1 MDAKTLD
8 GKVALVTGS
17 GRGMGRSIAKALA
30 GSGAQVALSART
42 ESELSAVQ
50 TEIESTGGQ
59 ATCIPGDIGLET
71 YSVDLVA
78 RTVARFGRL
87 DILVN
92 NAGIGAGGPWATT
105 RTEDWDHVLAVNTR
119 APFILCREA
128 IPHLKKQGRGY
139 IINIL
144 SIGGVLC
151 YENYGIYAVSKN
163 ALRALTIT
171 LSKDLRKDN
180 IRVHAISMGA
190 VDTPL
195 LQSGLQS
202 RPDIDPSKLVQPE
215 EIADLVLFLVTWKGN
230 GVIDEINIRRP
241 DASYWAAL

>member
-1 MDAKTLD
+1 MEARQLE

-17 GRGMGRSIAKALA
+17 GRGMDRSIALALA
-30 GSGAQVALSART
+30 GCGAQVALSART
-42 ESELSAVQ
+42 ESELRAVQ
-50 TEIESTGGQ
+50 TEIESGGGI
-59 ATCIPGDIGLET
+59 ATSIPGDI
-71 YSVDLVA
+71 SVESNSIELVA
-78 RTVARFGRL
+78 GTVAHFGRL
-87 DILVN
+87 DVLVN

-105 RTEDWDHVLAVNTR
+105 ATEEYDHVLAINAR

-128 IPHLKKQGRGY
+128 IPHLKKQGKGH

-151 YENYGIYAVSKN
+151 YENYGIYSVSKN
-163 ALRALTIT
+163 ALRAMTIT

-180 IRVHAISMGA
+180 IRVHAINMGA
-190 VDTPL
+190 VDTL
-195 LQSGLQS
+195 MLQKGLQT
-202 RPDIDPSKLVQPE
+202 RPDIDPSKLVRPE

>member
-1 MDAKTLD
+1 MKEKPLE

-17 GRGMGRSIAKALA
+17 GRGIGRSIALALA
-30 GSGAQVALSART
+30 HCGAGVALSART
-42 ESELSAVQ
+42 ESQLKDVQ
-50 TEIESTGGQ
+50 DEIESSGG
-59 ATCIPGDIGLET
+59 AAVSIPGDLGLESYT
-71 YSVDLVA
+71 VKLVA
-78 RTVARFGRL
+78 KTVSYFGRL

-92 NAGIGAGGPWATT
+92 NAGIGAGGPWAIT
-105 RTEDWDHVLAVNTR
+105 RTEDWDHVLTVNAR

-128 IPHLKKQGRGY
+128 IPYLKKQGKGY

-151 YENYGIYAVSKN
+151 YENYGIYSVSKN

-171 LSKDLRKDN
+171 LSKVLRKDN

-195 LQSGLQS
+195 MRQGLET
-202 RPDIDPSKLVQPE
+202 RPDIDPAKLVQPE
-215 EIADLVLFLVTWKGN
+215 EIAELVLFLVTWKGN

>member
-1 MDAKTLD
+1 
-8 GKVALVTGS
+8 
-17 GRGMGRSIAKALA
+17 MGRSIAKALA
-30 GSGAQVALSART
+30 ANGALVGLSSRT
-42 ESELSAVQ
+42 ESELRAVQ
-50 TEIESTGGQ
+50 AEIEREGGQ
-59 ATCIPGDIGLET
+59 AITIPGDIGDET
-71 YSVDLVA
+71 HSIDLVA
-78 RTVARFGRL
+78 RIVAHFGRL

-105 RTEDWDHVLAVNTR
+105 NTQDYDRVLAVNVR
-119 APFILCREA
+119 APFIICREA
-128 IPHLKKQGRGY
+128 IPHLKKQGRGH

-151 YENYGIYAVSKN
+151 YENYGTYAVSKN

-195 LQSGLQS
+195 LQKGLQT
-202 RPDIDPSKLVQPE
+202 RPDIDPSKLVRPE
-215 EIADLVLFLVTWKGN
+215 EIADLVVFLVTWRGN

-241 DASYWAAL
+241 DAHYWAAL

>member
-1 MDAKTLD
+1 MQVQTLE

-17 GRGMGRSIAKALA
+17 GRGMGRSIAVALA
-30 GSGAQVALSART
+30 EHGARVVLSART
-42 ESELSAVQ
+42 ECELRNVKA
-50 TEIESTGGQ
+50 EIESIGGQ
-59 ATCIPGDIGLET
+59 AIYVPSDIGVEANSIALIAQT
-71 YSVDLVA
+71 I
-78 RTVARFGRL
+78 RTFGRL
-87 DILVN
+87 DILIN
-92 NAGIGAGGPWATT
+92 NAGIGAGGSWETAH
-105 RTEDWDHVLAVNTR
+105 TEDWDHVMAVNVR

-128 IPHLKKQGRGY
+128 IPHMKKLSRSY

-151 YENYGIYAVSKN
+151 YDHYDIYAVSKN

-195 LQSGLQS
+195 LRSGLTT
-202 RPDIDPSKLVQPE
+202 RPDIDPSQLIQPE
-215 EIADLVLFLVTWKGN
+215 EIAELVLFLVTWQGN

-241 DASYWAAL
+241 DAPYWAAL

>member
-1 MDAKTLD
+1 MENKPLD

-17 GRGMGRSIAKALA
+17 GRGMGRSIALALA
-30 GSGAQVALSART
+30 RCGARVALSART
-42 ESELSAVQ
+42 ESQLESVR
-50 TEIESTGGQ
+50 TEIEKYGGK
-59 ATCIPGDIGLET
+59 AACIPGDLSLENYT
-71 YSVDLVA
+71 LNLVTN
-78 RTVARFGRL
+78 TVTCFGRL

-92 NAGIGAGGPWATT
+92 NAGIGAGGPWASTQT
-105 RTEDWDHVLAVNTR
+105 DVWDHVLAVNSR

-128 IPHLKKQGRGY
+128 IPYLKKQDRGY

-151 YENYGIYAVSKN
+151 YENYGIYSVSKN

-180 IRVHAISMGA
+180 IRVHAISMGG

-195 LQSGLQS
+195 MRLGLQM
-202 RPDIDPSKLVQPE
+202 RPDIDPAKLVQPE
-215 EIADLVLFLVTWKGN
+215 EIAELVLFLVTWKGN